1 MNVKVKATFSK
12 GRIETFY
19 RFHFLK
25 KSPYRIIELL
35 LVIITFLI
43 SLLGITILEN
53 LYVFAIALVLGFV
66 FIGTRNY
73 RISTRIK
80 KYLKVNSPDILPYY
94 IIVKEDGIE
103 YVRENESKLYKYNE
117 IKEICEI
124 DECFYIYVSE
134 QKAIIMPKFL
144 IEYEKR
150 NKLREF
156 FIGKSS
162 NTLDSIEKKDNF
174 QFRQY
179 KFISTQDK
187 EGVV

>member
-80 KYLKVNSPDILPYY
+80 KYLKSL
-94 IIVKEDGIE
+94 
-103 YVRENESKLYKYNE
+103 L
-117 IKEICEI
+117 
-124 DECFYIYVSE
+124 
-134 QKAIIMPKFL
+134 M
-144 IEYEKR
+144 
-150 NKLREF
+150 
-156 FIGKSS
+156 
-162 NTLDSIEKKDNF
+162 
-174 QFRQY
+174 
-179 KFISTQDK
+179 
-187 EGVV
+187 